1 MSTRS
6 YICRENED
14 GTYTGIYCHSDGYLS
29 YNGAMLIDHYVTREK
44 VDRLISLGSLSSL
57 QPKLDPD
64 PDKRHE
70 FDPERIGDDKNFE
83 YVYHRQEDV
92 CLFYGRDRGEKDTE
106 AMPIELDTVED
117 GWIDYCY
124 VYAKDGTWKYFKTYE
139 NYPQKTDPIIL
150 RDVETDLNAEFEGYG
165 IERPP
170 NEYGYYS
177 PETIAK
183 LKQDAADKKRQ
194 SGTGSEM

>member
-1 MSTRS
+1 
-6 YICRENED
+6 
-14 GTYTGIYCHSDGYLS
+14 
-29 YNGAMLIDHYVTREK
+29 MLIDHYVTREK